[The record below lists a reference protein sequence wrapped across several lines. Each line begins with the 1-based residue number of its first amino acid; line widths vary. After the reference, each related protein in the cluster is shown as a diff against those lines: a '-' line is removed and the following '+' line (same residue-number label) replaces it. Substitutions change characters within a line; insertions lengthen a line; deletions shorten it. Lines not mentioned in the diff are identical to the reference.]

1 MRVGASRLPFIWC
14 VVVALTLGTA
24 FRAVRW
30 SYVDTSV
37 NISAAGD
44 TRSWHEFFS
53 DVLTKSARCWTSE
66 PGSRTGSSA

>member
-1 MRVGASRLPFIWC
+1 MRVGVSRLPFIWC
-14 VVVALTLGTA
+14 LVIALILGTA

-30 SYVDTSV
+30 SYVDTAV

-53 DVLTKSARCWTSE
+53 DVLTKS
-66 PGSRTGSSA
+66 